1 MSRVLLPSTFMFY
14 VLSFR
19 VAGDSAGDSSTL
31 GASVFV
37 ALCAISIGGGAA
49 FTFDIA
55 GAVGFFMRSELI
67 GLSCFFASGCCSVFR
82 AEEVSLLDTFFCSG
96 EADSLG
102 FGSGSGLSA
111 RRTEVN
117 FNEYL
122 ESAA

>member
-1 MSRVLLPSTFMFY
+1 MFCL
-14 VLSFR
+14 LSFW

-31 GASVFV
+31 GSSVFV

-49 FTFDIA
+49 FTSDIA

-67 GLSCFFASGCCSVFR
+67 GLSCFFASECCSVFC
-82 AEEVSLLDTFFCSG
+82 AEDASLLEPFFCSG

-102 FGSGSGLSA
+102 FGSGTVLSA